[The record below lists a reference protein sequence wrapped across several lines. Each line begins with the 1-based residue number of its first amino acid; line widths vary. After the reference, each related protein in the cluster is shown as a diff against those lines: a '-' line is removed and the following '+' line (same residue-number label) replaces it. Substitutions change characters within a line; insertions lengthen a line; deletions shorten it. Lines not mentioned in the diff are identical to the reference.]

1 MARQTVETLV
11 DDLDGS
17 PAAETISFGL
27 DGQEYQIDL
36 SKRNAAAFRRLLD
49 RYVHAAQG
57 RSSSGTRPGGR
68 RRTSSTDRGYDLAKL
83 REWAA
88 ANNIEIPARG
98 RIPGSVV
105 EQFIGTKRTRRRN
118 S

>member
-1 MARQTVETLV
+1 MARRTVEELV

-27 DGQEYQIDL
+27 DGEEYQIDL

-49 RYVHAAQG
+49 RYVQAAQG
-57 RSSSGTRPGGR
+57 SASSRTRQSGR

-88 ANNIEIPARG
+88 ANNIGIPARG

-105 EQFIGTKRTRRRN
+105 EQFVGAKRTRRRN